1 MIDLPKGP
9 LRDIL
14 RAFGAD
20 SMILNEEVAF
30 SIWRLPRSKGG
41 NKRSMREG
49 LEKIRK
55 IKHCR
60 R

>member
-14 RAFGAD
+14 RAFGVQGED
-20 SMILNEEVAF
+20 IAF
-30 SIWRLPRSKGG
+30 TIWKLPRSRGG
-41 NKRSMREG
+41 DKRSMREG